1 MIPNMNPIQIDRK
14 RLSEMVWQIIDER
27 VNDYPFEKIENIV
40 EDQQALRAQ
49 ADYNTGSLS
58 VEAAFELYK
67 VVKFFQPKVIAEVGT
82 FIGVSTMV
90 MDLATAETAKI
101 RTCDVSNRIYL
112 PLFGNEDLRVEQ
124 YFHTPSHEMF
134 AEMAKEK
141 VKVDL
146 VYLDGR
152 LSKQDEE
159 PLNKIIH
166 DKTVFVM
173 DDFEGT
179 EKGVANAMMLES
191 PGRVLI
197 YPRHH
202 GGKTAMS
209 IPLSLLQVVAQEAV

>member
-1 MIPNMNPIQIDRK
+1 MIRPIQLSRR
-14 RLSEMVWQIIDER
+14 RLSEIVWQIIDEK
-27 VNDYPFEKIENIV
+27 VEMDWSKIQDIV
-40 EDQQALRAQ
+40 QGQQHLREQ
-49 ADYNTGSLS
+49 ADYNTGSLD
-58 VEAAFELYK
+58 EDDAGDLYK
-67 VVKFFQPKVIAEVGT
+67 IVKFFQPKVIAEVGT

-101 RTCDVSNRIYL
+101 RTCDVSNRIEL
-112 PLFGNEDLRVEQ
+112 SLFGNEDLRVEQ

-134 AEMAKEK
+134 AEMAKEE

-159 PLNKIIH
+159 PLNKILAPH
-166 DKTVFVM
+166 TVFVL
-173 DDFEGT
+173 DDFEGI

-209 IPLSLLQVVAQEAV
+209 IPLSLLQVVAQETA